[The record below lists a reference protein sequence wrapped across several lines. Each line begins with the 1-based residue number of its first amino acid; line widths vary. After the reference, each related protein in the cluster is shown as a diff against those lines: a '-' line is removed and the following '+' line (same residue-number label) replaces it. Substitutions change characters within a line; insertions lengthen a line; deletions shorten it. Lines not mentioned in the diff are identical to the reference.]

1 MDPPFRRKWIDWRQ
15 ASQGSGKKEQG
26 WLEGVFCGA
35 SFPNVQ
41 VIVMTRNVTCHELLS
56 VSILKLIID

>member
-15 ASQGSGKKEQG
+15 ASQGWGKEQG

-41 VIVMTRNVTCHELLS
+41 VIVMTRNVTYHELLT
-56 VSILKLIID
+56 VSIFKLIID